1 MTTLEYYKH
10 LRKLGAFKAADCLA
24 MAREA
29 AALDQAAEIK
39 KARSFID
46 VGAEYAYGTWRRFSR
61 QIRVF

>member
-1 MTTLEYYKH
+1 MTTSEYYKH

-29 AALDQAAEIK
+29 AALDQAAEFK
-39 KARSFID
+39 KVRSFVD
-46 VGAEYAYGTWRRFSR
+46 VGAEYAYGSWSKFSR